1 MSILKGELFMLVR
14 RNKEIALEL
23 KQLPHEQSSELQ
35 KEYDYNL
42 KCIEIIKEMSG
53 PILLDAW
60 RKEWLAK
67 K

>member
-14 RNKEIALEL
+14 RNKEIKLEL
-23 KQLPHEQSSELQ
+23 NQLAHEQSSELQ

-60 RKEWLAK
+60 RKEWLAEK
-67 K
+67 